1 MSSAV
6 SRVAFIGLGNM
17 GGGMAA
23 NQAKAGREV
32 LAFDLAEAALKR
44 AADAGCKPAA
54 TVAEAVREA
63 EAVITMLPAGP
74 HVRQVYAEQV
84 LPNVAKGALLVDC
97 STIDVESARA
107 VAAQVKGAGFR
118 FADAPVSGGTAAAEA
133 GTLAFM
139 VGCDEADFPAVEA
152 LIAPMSR
159 ATIRAGDHGT
169 GQAAKICNNMVLGIS
184 MIGVCEALALAEK
197 LGLDPERFFEISSKS
212 SGQCWSLTSYCP
224 WPGPVPAAP
233 SNRGYEGGFAT
244 AMMLKDLKLAQ
255 DAAAKAGAATP
266 MGAQAEGLYALF
278 DRLGAG
284 GKDFSAILHLLRG
297 KLDEVGL

>member
-1 MSSAV
+1 M

-32 LAFDLAEAALKR
+32 MAFDLSAAALDKAV
-44 AADAGCKPAA
+44 AADCSKAA
-54 TVAEAVREA
+54 SVAEAVKTA
-63 EAVITMLPAGP
+63 DVVITMLPAGP
-74 HVRQVYAEQV
+74 HVRQVYAEQI
-84 LPNVAKGALLVDC
+84 LPNAPKTALLIDS

-107 VAAQVKGAGFR
+107 VAAQAKTAGFR

-139 VGCDEADFPAVEA
+139 VGCDEADFAAVEEA
-152 LIAPMSR
+152 IAPMSR
-159 ATIRAGDHGT
+159 VTMRAGDHGA

-184 MIGVCEALALAEK
+184 MIGVCEAFALAEK
-197 LGLDPERFFEISSKS
+197 LGLEGERFFEIASKS

-224 WPGPVPAAP
+224 WPGPVPTAP

-255 DAAAKAGAATP
+255 EAAAKAGAATP
-266 MGAQAEGLYALF
+266 LGATAEGLYALF
-278 DRLGAG
+278 DRLGGG
-284 GKDFSAILHLLRG
+284 GKDFSAILDMLRG
-297 KLDEVGL
+297 QRPLV